1 MPGTERA
8 KRTCSRR
15 LDKVPAAGIARSLSL
30 SEAAAH
36 FGHRGIALP
45 PLPPPNLRMIDR
57 HAELRDKVLAQV
69 LQGPGESAPAL
80 REAAA
85 GNAGLPEEL
94 RQLIAKVHA
103 HAYKVT
109 DADIA
114 RLQSSYGDDKLF
126 EIIVSAALGASRK
139 RLMAGL
145 DALAQA

>member
-1 MPGTERA
+1 
-8 KRTCSRR
+8 
-15 LDKVPAAGIARSLSL
+15 
-30 SEAAAH
+30 
-36 FGHRGIALP
+36 
-45 PLPPPNLRMIDR
+45 MIDR

-69 LQGPGESAPAL
+69 LQGPGESEPAL
-80 REAAA
+80 RQAAA
-85 GNAGLPEEL
+85 GNAELPEDL

-114 RLQSSYGDDKLF
+114 RLQSTYGDDKLF